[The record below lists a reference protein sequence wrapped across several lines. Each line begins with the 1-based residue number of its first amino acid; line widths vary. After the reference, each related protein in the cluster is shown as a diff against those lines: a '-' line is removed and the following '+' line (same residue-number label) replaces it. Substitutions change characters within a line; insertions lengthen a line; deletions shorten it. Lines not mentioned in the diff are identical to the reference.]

1 MSDILR
7 LVAVRVGSAALTL
20 LGVSIAVFAAIHLLP
35 GDLASVL
42 APRGP
47 AELREAILLKFGL
60 DQPLYVQFGKWL
72 LTIAKGDFGVSLI
85 TQAPIAQAFAL
96 RVPITLELGALALLV
111 SLVFGTGIGLWSA
124 MNHHRRVRS
133 GLGKIASSALMSIP
147 DFVLAS
153 AFLYVFSRYA
163 LGLTVG
169 KWTAMS
175 TDPIAHFKAVVLPA
189 LTLAG
194 LGIGLFAATTRTA
207 VLSILSQ
214 EYIGAAIARGM
225 SPREILRHHIP
236 RNLGVPMITGIT
248 IFAGYLVG
256 GAVVVE
262 TLYSVPGLGRFLLQ
276 AVLNRDYP
284 VIQAAVLVIAAF
296 IVLLNMAADIL
307 YGIIDPRLRK

>member
-1 MSDILR
+1 MGEILR
-7 LVAVRVGSAALTL
+7 FVGVRLGSAALTL
-20 LGVSIAVFAAIHLLP
+20 LGVSIVVFAAIHLLP

-85 TQAPIAQAFAL
+85 TQEPIAQAFAL
-96 RVPITLELGALALLV
+96 RVPVTLELGSFALLI
-111 SLVFGTGIGLWSA
+111 SLICGTGIGLWSA

-153 AFLYVFSRYA
+153 AFLYLFSRYA

-169 KWTAMS
+169 KWAFVT
-175 TDPIAHFKAVVLPA
+175 TDPVAHFKAVVLPA
-189 LTLAG
+189 FTLSA
-194 LGIGLFAATTRTA
+194 LGVGLFAATTRTA

-214 EYIGAAIARGM
+214 EYIAAAVARGM
-225 SPREILRHHIP
+225 SRGEILRHHIP
-236 RNLGVPMITGIT
+236 RNLGAPMVTGIT
-248 IFAGYLVG
+248 IFASYLVG

-262 TLYSVPGLGRFLLQ
+262 TLYSVPGLGRFLIQ

-284 VIQAAVLVIAAF
+284 VIQAAVLVTATF

-307 YGIIDPRLRK
+307 YGVIDPRLRK